1 MFLLNDRYLFK
12 FTYQYVTFNISQAKY
27 FLKLITLM
35 YWNILLVQNKLDTR
49 TSMRNSERFIKNRNK
64 NLLSMF
70 KLKDRHFLK
79 FTCPYP
85 FLISIDHLVYTL
97 EVTIPAPYPYTSQ
110 DLQNYKVRK
119 LQITVVSRFPN
130 TGVTST
136 YGRSVKATR
145 VLFL

>member
-27 FLKLITLM
+27 FLKLITLI
-35 YWNILLVQNKLDTR
+35 YWNMLPVQNKLDTR

-79 FTCPYP
+79 FTCPYVSMNT
-85 FLISIDHLVYTL
+85 FSYINRSLSLYVRGNYSCTISVYFARFT
-97 EVTIPAPYPYTSQ
+97 
-110 DLQNYKVRK
+110 K
-119 LQITVVSRFPN
+119 LQ
-130 TGVTST
+130 G
-136 YGRSVKATR
+136 
-145 VLFL
+145 

>member
-27 FLKLITLM
+27 LLKLITLI
-35 YWNILLVQNKLDTR
+35 YWNMLLVQNKLDTR

-79 FTCPYP
+79 FTCPYVSMNI
-85 FLISIDHLVYTL
+85 FSYINRSLSLYVRGNYSCTISVYFARFT
-97 EVTIPAPYPYTSQ
+97 
-110 DLQNYKVRK
+110 K
-119 LQITVVSRFPN
+119 LQGQEITNYSRQQI
-130 TGVTST
+130 SK
-136 YGRSVKATR
+136 YGSNLHIWEKC
-145 VLFL
+145 